1 MGNQGEKHRHPS
13 SRSGLCG
20 EQARGNVL
28 RLGEKSLPASPFDML
43 RASCFTKGRGSRGR
57 EVVIEVFRK
66 VVMQKWW
73 WRAG

>member
-1 MGNQGEKHRHPS
+1 
-13 SRSGLCG
+13 
-20 EQARGNVL
+20 
-28 RLGEKSLPASPFDML
+28 LGEKPLPASPFDML